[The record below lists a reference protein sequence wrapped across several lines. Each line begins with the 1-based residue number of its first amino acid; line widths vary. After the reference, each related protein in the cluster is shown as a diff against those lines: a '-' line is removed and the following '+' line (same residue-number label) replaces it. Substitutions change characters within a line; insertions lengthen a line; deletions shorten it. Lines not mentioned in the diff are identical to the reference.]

1 MIHGSFPAMGTIIEV
16 VTVDANGYAATQSL
30 FMRVE
35 RRLSRFL
42 RDSELTRVNE
52 DPSEVVSVS
61 PVLAR
66 VLACAADLRRRTGG
80 MVDPAVGAAVVAWGY
95 DRTFDEVEDLP
106 AAPQPRLAG
115 DWEIQDTRLTR
126 TPGTTL
132 DLGGIGKGWTADEA
146 VDTGRAL
153 LVSAG
158 GDVRSALP
166 AARVEVHDPWGDTP
180 ATVVLGRGGLA
191 TSSVTR
197 RSWRA
202 GDSKAHHLIDPAT
215 GAPATTPALAATA
228 RCATAVESEAAAK
241 AVLLRGDSG
250 LAWADD
256 QPWIDAALVVW
267 HTGSVFATPGW
278 ELVA

>member
-1 MIHGSFPAMGTIIEV
+1 MIHGSFPAMGTTIEV
-16 VTVDANGYAATQSL
+16 VATDAKGYAATQSL
-30 FMRVE
+30 FTRVE

-42 RDSELTRVNE
+42 SDSELTRVNQ
-52 DPSEVVSVS
+52 DLSHVVTVS

-80 MVDPAVGAAVVAWGY
+80 LVDPAVGAAVVAWGY
-95 DRTFDEVEDLP
+95 DRTFDEVDDLP
-106 AAPQPRLAG
+106 TEPEPRLAG
-115 DWEIQDTRLTR
+115 DWDIEGTRLTR
-126 TPGTTL
+126 TPGTRL

-166 AARVEVHDPWGDTP
+166 AARVEVQDPWGDAP
-180 ATVVLGRGGLA
+180 ATVALSPGGLA

-202 GDSKAHHLIDPAT
+202 GNRPVHHLIDPAT
-215 GAPATTPALAATA
+215 GAPATSPVLAATT
-228 RCATAVESEAAAK
+228 RCPTAVESEAAAK
-241 AVLLRGDSG
+241 AVLLHGDFG

-256 QPWIDAALVVW
+256 QPWIDAAMVVW